1 MSNALLTESEVAKQ
15 LRVSLACLRRWRLE
29 KRGPLYVKIGPLV
42 RYRPEEVESWLESL
56 PTGGLASQRKQPAS
70 DDAKAHPVLGKMQA

>member
-42 RYRPEEVESWLESL
+42 RYRPEDIDSWLESL
-56 PTGGLASQRKQPAS
+56 PTGGLASRRKEPAS
-70 DDAKAHPVLGKMQA
+70 DDAKAHQVLGKMQA